1 MTFIL
6 FSKGGYEDEY
16 FKKYPGIIK
25 QRSSTDSVLRTL
37 YTAHFDS
44 RGQLDRFIEG
54 ITKDWVV
61 RIWHPL
67 YDIDG
72 GELENSKIKCSE
84 YELAAWLAKRAMY
97 DGSPWDTSFAKRFC
111 NNCPSITR
119 DCPEVGRTKEFSWC
133 ELHGGQC
140 KFFPEIMDFPRD
152 EDVIE
157 VWLRQ
162 EVEKDG

>member
-16 FKKYPGIIK
+16 FKKYPEIIK

-84 YELAAWLAKRAMY
+84 YELALWELAY
-97 DGSPWDTSFAKRFC
+97 QENTPVLE
-111 NNCPSITR
+111 IR
-119 DCPEVGRTKEFSWC
+119 DNYVKVDPDALRDR
-133 ELHGGQC
+133 
-140 KFFPEIMDFPRD
+140 MDSCRLL
-152 EDVIE
+152 E
-157 VWLRQ
+157 
-162 EVEKDG
+162 

>member
-1 MTFIL
+1 MTNF
-6 FSKGGYEDEY
+6 E
-16 FKKYPGIIK
+16 
-25 QRSSTDSVLRTL
+25 
-37 YTAHFDS
+37 
-44 RGQLDRFIEG
+44 
-54 ITKDWVV
+54 
-61 RIWHPL
+61 
-67 YDIDG
+67 
-72 GELENSKIKCSE
+72 KIKNMSE
-84 YELAAWLAKRAMY
+84 YELAAWLANRAMY
-97 DGSPWDTSFAKRFC
+97 DGSPWDTSFAQRFC

>member
-1 MTFIL
+1 M
-6 FSKGGYEDEY
+6 
-16 FKKYPGIIK
+16 
-25 QRSSTDSVLRTL
+25 
-37 YTAHFDS
+37 
-44 RGQLDRFIEG
+44 
-54 ITKDWVV
+54 
-61 RIWHPL
+61 
-67 YDIDG
+67 
-72 GELENSKIKCSE
+72 SE

-140 KFFPEIMDFPRD
+140 KFLPEIMDFPRD